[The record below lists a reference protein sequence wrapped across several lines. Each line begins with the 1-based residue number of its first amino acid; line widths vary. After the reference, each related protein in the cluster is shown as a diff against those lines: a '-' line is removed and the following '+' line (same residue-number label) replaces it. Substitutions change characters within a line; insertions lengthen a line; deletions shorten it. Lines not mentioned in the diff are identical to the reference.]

1 MRNFIATLLLVVFML
16 GFSTS
21 SQLGK
26 KAEPAILPESLDLEK
41 ILLKTD
47 STTSK
52 KNRDKRYV

>member
-16 GFSTS
+16 GFSAS

-41 ILLKTD
+41 ILLKND

>member
-16 GFSTS
+16 GFSAS
-21 SQLGK
+21 LQLGK
-26 KAEPAILPESLDLEK
+26 KAEPAILPELLDLEK
-41 ILLKTD
+41 ILLKND